1 MSLRR
6 LLSINFFLAL
16 LLGLACLLLPRQ
28 VFGIYGLILGP
39 PGIWTTRL
47 VGGAFLGFAA
57 LTWFGWRSA
66 PPEARRA
73 IAVALLIQNLISLAA
88 SVEFQL
94 SDQVGR
100 IGYLNLALFLLLALA
115 YCAVLFLKPDRE
127 QPLRPNS

>member
-6 LLSINFFLAL
+6 LLVINFFLAL

-28 VFGIYGLILGP
+28 LFGIYGLTLGP

-73 IAVALLIQNLISLAA
+73 IAAALLIQNLISLVA

-100 IGYLNLALFLLLALA
+100 IGYINLALFLLLALG
-115 YCAVLFLKPDRE
+115 YCAFLFLKPDRG
-127 QPLRPNS
+127 

>member
-6 LLSINFFLAL
+6 LLGINFFLAL
-16 LLGLACLLLPRQ
+16 ILGLACLLLPRQ
-28 VFGIYGLILGP
+28 LFGIYGLVLGP

-57 LTWFGWRSA
+57 LMWFGWRSA

-73 IAVALLIQNLISLAA
+73 IAVALLIQNVIGFVA

-100 IGYLNLALFLLLALA
+100 IGYINLALFLLLSLG
-115 YCAVLFLKPDRE
+115 YCAFLFLKPDRE
-127 QPLRPNS
+127 

>member
-6 LLSINFFLAL
+6 LLGINFFIAL

-28 VFGIYGLILGP
+28 IFGIYGMVLGP

-47 VGGAFLGFAA
+47 LGGAFLGFAA
-57 LTWFGWRSA
+57 LMWFGWRSA

-73 IAVALLIQNLISLAA
+73 IAVALLIQNLIALAA
-88 SVEFQL
+88 SVEFQW

-100 IGYLNLALFLLLALA
+100 IGYVNLALFLLLTLG
-115 YCAVLFLKPDRE
+115 YCAFLFLGPDR
-127 QPLRPNS
+127 Q